1 MSGWLLPMHAV
12 VVLTACGVAV
22 VLRGPWPLAL
32 GVGLSFLGLVGNAV
46 GRWTPSGR
54 FGPANAVTVGRLFLL
69 LLLATFAHRLS
80 SSVLAAGFLL
90 ALLLDVLDGYV
101 ARQGGHASAF
111 GASFDV
117 EVDAVFVLFV
127 GYLLWLRAGLGFWA
141 LGAGLLRY
149 IYVLTLVLVPPSG
162 TDRVRSRLGR
172 AAFVVT
178 ASCLLLALAVGGG
191 SVGSVLAAVGTV
203 VACLSFGRSF
213 YDAYPT
219 LGNLLPNSASV
230 AGRGFRVYG
239 RALLFIAFFIASWSF
254 LNVVV
259 NLGFPAAEPAGWYFL
274 PALDITVILAAFV
287 VIGLVGWRLPW
298 ALRILLVACLLVVR
312 LMRMGDG
319 IASQYFSRT
328 FNLYTDLPMVSE
340 LVRFLHSTMTPW
352 RFAGAV
358 VAALGG
364 IVLLVYAIDRAL
376 DFLATQLRGRRQA
389 WVFASLALPFVLVS
403 PFLDHDTRYVRRYAG
418 AFGSSALPRLR
429 REAEFLVNVYSRQ
442 AQEAKAIAAVQEVLR
457 HTPTRLE
464 RLHHANVLLLFVES
478 YGATVVERQLF
489 TNKTLPALRSME
501 TDLANHG
508 FATASGLLTSA
519 TYGGMSW
526 LAHATLMTGIRTTN
540 QLEYDLLGVHKPLSM
555 ARIFH
560 EAGYHT
566 VLIEPNTNRKSSG
579 ADFYDFDQT
588 YSSWNFDYAG
598 PPFAWA
604 TMPDQYVLDFARRKV
619 VDVAQGPLFATCVLV
634 SSHAPWSHIPTLVPD
649 WSHVG
654 DGAIFHSHPVKR
666 AHLDW
671 STLSLAADPYL
682 PSILYDLDVLRGYL
696 TEFVH
701 DDSLVIILG
710 DHQPVSEV
718 TENSQ
723 SWAVPIHVISR
734 DPDLVAPFRSRG
746 YSQGMVPVNGS
757 LPMEDFLVDFLRDF
771 SGGAS

>member
-1 MSGWLLPMHAV
+1 MGGWSLPMHAV
-12 VVLTACGVAV
+12 LVLTAGGVAV
-22 VLRGPWPLAL
+22 VMRGPWPLAI
-32 GVGLSFLGLVGNAV
+32 GVGLSFLGVVGSAV
-46 GRWTPSGR
+46 GRWTPRGR
-54 FGPANAVTVGRLFLL
+54 FGPANAVTAGRLILI
-69 LLLATFAHRLS
+69 LLLAMFAHRLS
-80 SSVLAAGFLL
+80 SRVLATGFLL
-90 ALLLDVLDGYV
+90 ALLLDLLDGYV

-111 GASFDV
+111 GARFDM
-117 EVDAVFVLFV
+117 EVDAVFVLVV
-127 GYLLWLRAGLGFWA
+127 GYLLWLRAGLGFWV
-141 LGAGLLRY
+141 LSAGLLRY
-149 IYVLTLVLVPPSG
+149 VYVLTLVLVPPSG

-178 ASCLLLALAVGGG
+178 ASCLLLALALGAGFTPR
-191 SVGSVLAAVGTV
+191 VLAAVGTA

-219 LGNLLPNSASV
+219 LGKVLPSSANI
-230 AGRGFRVYG
+230 AGRGWQVAG
-239 RALLFIAFFIASWSF
+239 RALLFIACWSF
-254 LNVVV
+254 LNVLV

-274 PALDITVILAAFV
+274 PSLDITVVLAAFV

-298 ALRILLVACLLVVR
+298 ALRIVLVACLLAIR
-312 LMRMGDG
+312 LLRMGDG
-319 IASQYFSRT
+319 IAGQYFSRT

-340 LVRFLHSTMTPW
+340 LVRFLRSTMTPW

-364 IVLLVYAIDRAL
+364 MVILVYAIDRAL
-376 DFLATQLRGRRQA
+376 AFLAAQLRSRRQA
-389 WVFASLALPFVLVS
+389 LVFVCLALPFVLMS
-403 PFLDHDTRYVRRYAG
+403 PLLDHDTRYVRRYTG
-418 AFGSSALPRLR
+418 AFGASALPRIR
-429 REAEFLVNVYSRQ
+429 REAEFLVNVYSHQ
-442 AQEAKAIAAVQEVLR
+442 AQEAKAIASVQEVLR

-489 TNKTLPALRSME
+489 TNKALPALRSME

-526 LAHATLMTGIRTTN
+526 LAHATLMTGVRTAT
-540 QLEYDLLGVHKPLSM
+540 QLEYDLLGVHKPLTI
-555 ARIFH
+555 AHILH
-560 EAGYHT
+560 EAGYRT
-566 VLIEPNTNRKSSG
+566 VLMEPNTNRKSSG
-579 ADFYDFDQT
+579 ADFYDFDET

-619 VDVAQGPLFATCVLV
+619 VEVAQGPLFATCVLV

-649 WSHVG
+649 WSQVG
-654 DGAIFHSHPVKR
+654 NGAIFHSHPLKR
-666 AHLDW
+666 ANLDW
-671 STLSLAADPYL
+671 SSLSLASEPFL
-682 PSILYDLDVLRGYL
+682 TSILYDLDVLRGYL

-701 DDSLVIILG
+701 DNSLVIILG

-718 TENSQ
+718 TDNSQ

-746 YSQGMVPVNGS
+746 YSPGMVPVNGS
-757 LPMEDFLVDFLRDF
+757 LPMEDFLVNFLHDF